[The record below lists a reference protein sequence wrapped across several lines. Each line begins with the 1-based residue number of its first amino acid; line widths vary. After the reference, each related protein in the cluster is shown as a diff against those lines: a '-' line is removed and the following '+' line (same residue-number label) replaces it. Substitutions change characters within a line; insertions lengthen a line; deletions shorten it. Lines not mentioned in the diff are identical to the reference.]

1 MEWISKH
8 FDSATLIDGELVS
21 NDSAPIDIAQGVVLS
36 FLRDDS
42 ILKDIFGGRIDAI
55 PVLDPYDF
63 GTMPRLRI
71 APFDREPTEA
81 PSSLIINETVI
92 FLEIRYEIAQVRS
105 LEPCQ
110 ASMGTLVAHLEK
122 VMRTSGNRL
131 LNVDVNG
138 TNISLASESHMRAVT
153 FRADPDPRGS
163 NRVAFAQVMEWVY
176 SIKVDQET
184 GKIQNVIAAGG

>member
-8 FDSATLIDGELVS
+8 FESGTLINGELVS
-21 NDSAPIDIAQGVVLS
+21 KESAPIDIVLGVVLS
-36 FLRDDS
+36 FLRSDS
-42 ILKDIFGGRIDAI
+42 MLESVFGGRIDAV

-81 PSSLIINETVI
+81 PSSMIINETVI

-105 LEPCQ
+105 LDICQ
-110 ASMGTLVAHLEK
+110 ASIGTLVAYLEK
-122 VMRTSGNRL
+122 VMRASGNRL

-138 TNISLASESHMRAVT
+138 TNVPLASESHMRAVT
-153 FRADPDPRGS
+153 FRADPDPRGT
-163 NRVAFAQVMEWVY
+163 NRVAFGQVMEWVY
-176 SIKVDQET
+176 SVKVDQET

>member
-21 NDSAPIDIAQGVVLS
+21 NDSSPTDIALGVVLA
-36 FLRDDS
+36 FLRVDS
-42 ILKDIFGGRIDAI
+42 ILGSVFSNRIDAV

-63 GTMPRLRI
+63 GIMPRLRI

-81 PSSLIINETVI
+81 PSSMIMNETVI
-92 FLEIRYEIAQVRS
+92 FLEVRYEIAQVRS
-105 LEPCQ
+105 LDPCQ
-110 ASMGTLVAHLEK
+110 ASIATLVAHLEK

-131 LNVDVNG
+131 LNVVVNG
-138 TNISLASESHMRAVT
+138 TSVPLASESHMRAVT
-153 FRADPDPRGS
+153 FRADTDPRGT
-163 NRVAFAQVMEWVY
+163 NKVAFAQVMEWVY
-176 SIKVDQET
+176 IIKVDQET

>member
-21 NDSAPIDIAQGVVLS
+21 NDSSPTDIVLGVVLA
-36 FLRDDS
+36 FLRVDP
-42 ILKDIFGGRIDAI
+42 ILKSVFSNRIDAV

-81 PSSLIINETVI
+81 PSSMIMNETVI
-92 FLEIRYEIAQVRS
+92 FLEVRYEIAQVRS
-105 LEPCQ
+105 LELCQ
-110 ASMGTLVAHLEK
+110 ASIATLVAYLEK
-122 VMRTSGNRL
+122 VMRTTGNRL

-138 TNISLASESHMRAVT
+138 TNVSLASESHMRAVT

-163 NRVAFAQVMEWVY
+163 NRVAFAQVMEW
-176 SIKVDQET
+176 QT
-184 GKIQNVIAAGG
+184 